1 MKESSRG
8 EGSEVP
14 SSPSPSPS
22 TAGVLASSGESLAA
36 GERASTSTVS
46 GSFSLSGSVLK
57 GNGKGRLREV
67 NGVAGETGLM
77 GVDGGGGFKGVEV
90 VGPVLMNR
98 LMSSGVS
105 FGVTFSMTVNEGR
118 TITVVGCGIPSS
130 GAEWYSRGGCRL
142 EAEIINL

>member
-8 EGSEVP
+8 EGPVVRS
-14 SSPSPSPS
+14 SSPSPSAVGTLP
-22 TAGVLASSGESLAA
+22 ASEEGFAA
-36 GERASTSTVS
+36 GEGASTSTVS

-57 GNGKGRLREV
+57 GNVKGRLREV
-67 NGVAGETGLM
+67 DGVAGEAGLM

-105 FGVTFSMTVNEGR
+105 FGVTFSTTVNEGR
-118 TITVVGCGIPSS
+118 TITVVGCGLPSS
-130 GAEWYSRGGCRL
+130 GAEWYSRGGCKL

>member
-8 EGSEVP
+8 EGP
-14 SSPSPSPS
+14 GMRSSSASPP
-22 TAGVLASSGESLAA
+22 AA
-36 GERASTSTVS
+36 GTPPASEEGFAVGERTSTSTIS

-57 GNGKGRLREV
+57 GNGKGRLRGV
-67 NGVAGETGLM
+67 DGVAGEMGLM
-77 GVDGGGGFKGVEV
+77 GVDGGGFKGVEV

-118 TITVVGCGIPSS
+118 TITVVGCGLPSS
-130 GAEWYSRGGCRL
+130 GAEWYSRGGCKL